1 MRQRDENL
9 SIPSNDLSWLSEKIE
24 VTAETAREWLSG
36 KLGVSRYALTIE
48 HVDTDLWSWATK
60 TESGVVYP
68 LNDRS
73 NWAFEY
79 DV

>member
-1 MRQRDENL
+1 MRDENHPL
-9 SIPSNDLSWLSEKIE
+9 LPIQDLSWLS
-24 VTAETAREWLSG
+24 AEAPFNAEAAREWLSR
-36 KLGVSRYALTIE
+36 KLGVGRYALTIE

-73 NWAFEY
+73 GWAFEY